1 MTAIGHFAVAS
12 ETEWNPSIITFAM
25 KLSGGEAPLT
35 SREFQSLWQTKDMP
49 RRHERFHQRLAPN
62 QHGGGWHFI
71 PPSPESQD
79 AVSIERNLTET
90 VYPRDRFDLR
100 SRLQRMQMDRWDYQ
114 DALWYMTIAGQKMP
128 QDAMKYSLQPS
139 SYKSSDSNESETLL
153 LFRGHHAL
161 ADGASV
167 AAAMADLFDESQQL
181 RDATAHAITARK
193 RHHKKQGRNILRRWW
208 RRFLKLLH
216 LVWGTLQSF
225 RYQTMLFWH
234 GFWDED
240 PWEQL
245 KQLSSSKSSN
255 VVPLYRTLAWSE
267 VAPLDQVKWVAEV
280 LGRNTEAGGEAKS
293 LSITVN
299 DIFVSCVTAA
309 LARQLHEHRQRLLEL
324 ATPVQDESSRSK
336 TVPRKPLTRQRNI
349 HVAVPV
355 HLKGGVILPGE
366 SVGNNIGAFVAR
378 VPGESEAQD
387 SVARLVAVS
396 RELGFVKQT
405 PTAALSHLLAKSLS
419 YASSILPVS
428 WISKLY
434 AVSNAGSLVVV
445 SNNRGTPVPVHLAGR
460 RVESIYGFVPLPPGI
475 PIGVTITSY
484 AGNMSCSVAA
494 EPWAVPDG
502 DQFMVWILEEYLRL
516 VAAAKLKHEH
526 SRSRET

>member
-25 KLSGGEAPLT
+25 KLRGGEAPLT
-35 SREFQSLWQTKDMP
+35 SREFQALWQAKDMP

-62 QHGGGWHFI
+62 RNGGGWHFI
-71 PPSPESQD
+71 PPSPENHD
-79 AVSIERNLTET
+79 DVSIERNLTET

-100 SRLQRMQMDRWDYQ
+100 SRLQHMQMDRWDYQ
-114 DALWYMTIAGQKMP
+114 DSLWYMTIAGQKLP
-128 QDAMKYSLQPS
+128 QDAMKHSLEQPS
-139 SYKSSDSNESETLL
+139 SSASSDSNESHTLL

-161 ADGASV
+161 ADGASM
-167 AAAMADLFDESQQL
+167 AAALADLFDEAEQL
-181 RDATAHAITARK
+181 REATARAISAWKRRRK
-193 RHHKKQGRNILRRWW
+193 GHGRNMMRQWW
-208 RRFLKLLH
+208 MRFLKLLH
-216 LVWGTLQSF
+216 LLLGTLQSL

-240 PWEQL
+240 PW
-245 KQLSSSKSSN
+245 KQLQQLASSKSSKD
-255 VVPLYRTLAWSE
+255 VPLYRTLAWSE
-267 VAPLDQVKWVAEV
+267 VAPVDQVKWVADV
-280 LGRNTEAGGEAKS
+280 LGRAHEADGKAKP

-299 DIFVSCVTAA
+299 DVFVSCVTAA
-309 LARQLHEHRQRLLEL
+309 LARQLQEHRQRLLEF
-324 ATPVQDESSRSK
+324 ATPAQDESSRSK
-336 TVPRKPLTRQRNI
+336 TVPRKPLAQQRHI

-378 VPGESEAQD
+378 VPGESETQD
-387 SVARLVAVS
+387 SVERLVAVS
-396 RELGFVKQT
+396 SELGFVKRT
-405 PTAALSHLLAKSLS
+405 PTAALSHFLAKSLS
-419 YASSILPVS
+419 YASAILPVS

-434 AVSNAGSLVVV
+434 ASSNAGSLVVV
-445 SNNRGTPVPVHLAGR
+445 SNKRGAPLPVHLAGR

-484 AGNMSCSVAA
+484 AGHMSCTVAA

-516 VAAAKLKHEH
+516 VAAAKMKA
-526 SRSRET
+526 SAD